1 MRLVISDWL
10 RSRSEITFATVDEI
24 CIEQQRTHSLY
35 LNILSD
41 VIRLDVTARYGT
53 ATRCIFWSSH
63 HVLNVR
69 LLYTRLDDCRS
80 SRMKELAEGKTKREK
95 RALTRRPQ
103 GNARPIYSG
112 RKREKGDVSSFYC
125 GADDSP
131 KPKGCVF

>member
-1 MRLVISDWL
+1 M
-10 RSRSEITFATVDEI
+10 VDEI

-69 LLYTRLDDCRS
+69 LFIRVWTT
-80 SRMKELAEGKTKREK
+80 AV
-95 RALTRRPQ
+95 RP
-103 GNARPIYSG
+103 
-112 RKREKGDVSSFYC
+112 E
-125 GADDSP
+125 
-131 KPKGCVF
+131 

>member
-1 MRLVISDWL
+1 M
-10 RSRSEITFATVDEI
+10 VDEI

-69 LLYTRLDDCRS
+69 NSLYTRLDDCRS
-80 SRMKELAEGKTKREK
+80 SRMKELVERNEEGTSIHSEPQAMSDCDMVGAKREE
-95 RALTRRPQ
+95 RCNFLLR
-103 GNARPIYSG
+103 
-112 RKREKGDVSSFYC
+112 
-125 GADDSP
+125 DDSS
-131 KPKGCVF
+131 KPKD

>member
-1 MRLVISDWL
+1 M
-10 RSRSEITFATVDEI
+10 VDEI

-80 SRMKELAEGKTKREK
+80 SRMKELVERSKEGTSIHSK
-95 RALTRRPQ
+95 PQ
-103 GNARPIYSG
+103 AISDCDMVE
-112 RKREKGDVSSFYC
+112 RKREERCNFLLLC
-125 GADDSP
+125 TMIPRSP
-131 KPKGCVF
+131 KAEF

>member
-1 MRLVISDWL
+1 M
-10 RSRSEITFATVDEI
+10 VDEI

-80 SRMKELAEGKTKREK
+80 SRMKEELVERNEEG
-95 RALTRRPQ
+95 TRSIHSEPQ
-103 GNARPIYSG
+103 AMSDCDMIE
-112 RKREKGDVSSFYC
+112 RKREERCNFLLLC
-125 GADDSP
+125 AMIPRSP
-131 KPKGCVF
+131 KAEF